1 MKKKLLY
8 IHTSPNL
15 NGPNGSLSNDIGNK
29 VLNAVSKK
37 YDIEKINLDE
47 DKYFWEPINSNNLK
61 DFFDSKSN
69 ELIKQLE
76 ETDVIVI
83 SVPTINF
90 CIPSMLKNYFD
101 RVLQANKTFKY
112 KYDKGKGKSVGLLPK
127 GKKAVII
134 NTQGSPEDWYPFT
147 STSSSIEGIFK
158 FIGIKNIKKIQVF
171 GTKTP
176 EYFTKKYSK
185 IILENDKK
193 IKSAI
198 EFLKK

>member
-1 MKKKLLY
+1 MSKNILY

-15 NGPNGSLSNDIGNK
+15 NGLNGSLSNEIGNK
-29 VLNAVSKK
+29 ILNSLNKK
-37 YDIEKINLDE
+37 NNIETINLDE
-47 DKYFWEPINSNNLK
+47 DKYFWEPINSNNFK
-61 DFFDSKSN
+61 NYFDEKSN
-69 ELIKQLE
+69 ELIDQLIR
-76 ETDVIVI
+76 TDII
-83 SVPTINF
+83 IIAVPTINF
-90 CIPSMLKNYFD
+90 CIPSILKNYFD

-112 KYDKGKGKSVGLLPK
+112 KYDKGKGKSIGLLPK

-147 STSSSIEGIFK
+147 STTPSIEGILK
-158 FIGIKNIKKIQVF
+158 FIGIKNIKKIQIF

-176 EYFTKKYSK
+176 EFASKKYSK
-185 IILENDKK
+185 IVNDNTKK